1 MININ
6 AQTCIIKYNTNGQI
20 IRTILFFKKSLI
32 TISLLNNNAP
42 DSIKNNGTAYMKICL
57 KEIIL
62 KCNTS
67 ALGKKRK
74 ICELITPKIAIVL
87 IKSKYFIL

>member
-1 MININ
+1 M
-6 AQTCIIKYNTNGQI
+6 YYQI
-20 IRTILFFKKSLI
+20 QYKWPDNPNNPIFKKSLI

-67 ALGKKRK
+67 ALGKK
-74 ICELITPKIAIVL
+74 E
-87 IKSKYFIL
+87 KYVN